1 MHDLASLKIQKNIY
15 IFIFLHILLDLII
28 SLLKL

>member
-1 MHDLASLKIQKNIY
+1 MHDLASLKIQKIY
-15 IFIFLHILLDLII
+15 IFLFLHILLDLII